1 LPLAAAF
8 SLRSVG
14 FVSRYAPK
22 ATPKIEGLAKVFGPA
37 INTARVMEAQN
48 KNTAQNQKALSD
60 EEYLQ
65 KLINMPNDELN
76 DMLGGMT
83 EDEYLQALI
92 NS

>member
-1 LPLAAAF
+1 
-8 SLRSVG
+8 
-14 FVSRYAPK
+14 
-22 ATPKIEGLAKVFGPA
+22 
-37 INTARVMEAQN
+37 MEAQN